1 MKKRLLQFGSF
12 LMALVV
18 LFVSIGWDVK
28 YHYCTTEHRLSGNFG
43 ESAESCL
50 HCIGHEHEHE
60 ANFAQPHE
68 IQFDAKCCCEDFESK
83 IQFAGN
89 YVFSIEK
96 HLNVQFQPNVLVNLG
111 FHDLM
116 PKAKL
121 ALQHFTVRKIPPF
134 QSSRDRLVFFSSLRL
149 NPLVF

>member
-1 MKKRLLQFGSF
+1 MKKRQLQFGSF

-28 YHYCTTEHRLSGNFG
+28 YHYCTAEHRLSGNFG
-43 ESAESCL
+43 EAEESCL

-60 ANFAQPHE
+60 ANFEQPHE
-68 IQFDAKCCCEDFESK
+68 

-96 HLNVQFQPNVLVNLG
+96 HLNVHFQPNVLVNLG
-111 FHDLM
+111 LHDLM

>member
-18 LFVSIGWDVK
+18 LFVSVGWDVK
-28 YHYCTTEHRLSGNFG
+28 YHYCTAEHRFSGNFG
-43 ESAESCL
+43 EAAESCL
-50 HCIGHEHEHE
+50 H
-60 ANFAQPHE
+60 
-68 IQFDAKCCCEDFESK
+68 AKCCCEDFESK

-96 HLNVQFQPNVLVNLG
+96 HLNVHFQPYVLINLG
-111 FHDLM
+111 LHDLM

-121 ALQHFTVRKIPPF
+121 ALLHFTVRKIPPF

-149 NPLVF
+149 NPLVS

>member
-28 YHYCTTEHRLSGNFG
+28 YHYCTAEHRLSGNFG
-43 ESAESCL
+43 EAAESCL

-89 YVFSIEK
+89 YVFSLEK
-96 HLNVQFQPNVLVNLG
+96 HLNVHFQPFVFIHLG
-111 FHDLM
+111 LQDLM
-116 PKAKL
+116 PKAKQ
-121 ALQHFTVRKIPPF
+121 ALLQFSVRKISLF
-134 QSSRDRLVFFSSLRL
+134 LSSKDRLVFFSSLRL